1 MKKIIINS
9 ISNLIDFEAANGP
22 ILKRRALL
30 VQEITP
36 NPGQQYAFN
45 LWGEKAEKCTLKKGD
60 VAECAMQF
68 CGTVNNN
75 IPSIK
80 ARVIWLRKIN
90 DTDFNNNNP
99 HLSSHE
105 CRGGNKKTENYYDT
119 K

>member
-1 MKKIIINS
+1 MRLLLIKS
-9 ISNLIDFEAANGP
+9 ISDLIDYEAANAT

-30 VQEITP
+30 VQEIEP

-45 LWGEKAEKCTLKKGD
+45 IWGKKAEKCTLKEGD

-80 ARVIWLRKIN
+80 ARVI
-90 DTDFNNNNP
+90 
-99 HLSSHE
+99 
-105 CRGGNKKTENYYDT
+105 
-119 K
+119 